1 MFFREWCQH
10 PVALN
15 EGPNQKRDQR
25 EKDVATHFISSL
37 LLYTHPDVLKPIKL
51 QTTKKNLV
59 SKLTVCKPIK

>member
-37 LLYTHPDVLKPIKL
+37 FLYTQPDVLKP
-51 QTTKKNLV
+51 TKIHHNEK
-59 SKLTVCKPIK
+59 